1 MSSNSE
7 VDKTDDDVVGKQIE
21 NVVKTENKYLD
32 PATNKFGVGNPGG
45 GRPAGTFSLVGMLK
59 DKLKEVK
66 HGPERKQYAE
76 LLIDTIINKAI
87 ERKDVR
93 MITDIL
99 NRVDGMP
106 KQSIDLTA
114 DLETYSFK
122 ALDDATEKELKEFIQ
137 WKKDKLIK

>member
-1 MSSNSE
+1 MSSNLE
-7 VDKTDDDVVGKQIE
+7 VDKTDNGVVNEIEVSTEKQPY
-21 NVVKTENKYLD
+21 KGFQK
-32 PATNKFGVGNPGG
+32 GVSGNPA
-45 GRPAGTFSLVGMLK
+45 GRPKGTFSLVGMLK
-59 DKLKEVK
+59 EKLEEVS
-66 HGPERKQYAE
+66 HPSRKKYAE